1 MIPSDS
7 LYGPKNK
14 IDLTDDTPPP
24 SVPPARTASCL
35 ARIQRYQ
42 DEQGAFGQDSIED
55 IEQVYARSGT
65 PPMPPLEDSQGNLV
79 KTSSVSYS
87 QSSYGSTMN
96 VPHSQA
102 ANQLALKFFK
112 FPKS

>member
-1 MIPSDS
+1 MIPSNS
-7 LYGPKNK
+7 LYGPKNT

-24 SVPPARTASCL
+24 AVPPARTASCL
-35 ARIQRYQ
+35 ARIQRY
-42 DEQGAFGQDSIED
+42 EEKQGAFGQSSIEA
-55 IEQVYARSGT
+55 IEQVYDRSST

-79 KTSSVSYS
+79 KTSSVINS